1 MSCPHSSQAGP
12 CSSCLSAPAKVVEI
26 ADGSVYVDG
35 VDTGRRSLAENPNR
49 KYYRRGGKR

>member
-1 MSCPHSSQAGP
+1 MSHCKDPDR
-12 CSSCLSAPAKVVEI
+12 CSVCGGVPARKVEI

-49 KYYRRGGKR
+49 KYYRRGGRR